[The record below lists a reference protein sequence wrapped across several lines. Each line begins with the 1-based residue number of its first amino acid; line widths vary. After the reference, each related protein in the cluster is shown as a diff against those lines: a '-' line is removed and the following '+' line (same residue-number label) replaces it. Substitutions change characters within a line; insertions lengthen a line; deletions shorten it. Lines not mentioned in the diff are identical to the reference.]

1 MSNPIYNKDLN
12 EYIIPTAV
20 KDVVTTKGEKGDKG
34 DTGPAGP
41 EGPQGP
47 KGDPFEYEDFTPEQ
61 LEGLK
66 GSQGPQGPQGPAG
79 PQGEPGTLDATVYY
93 KKFESYDTTISGTR
107 YYNKTF
113 NITDY
118 NPTTDILLIDVNG
131 LSLVKDLDYTE
142 NVVGDT
148 VRISITGGVGGSG
161 TIIHFTVLRI
171 IELAVEDFAR
181 LKGDPGPQG
190 PQGAQGIQGQ
200 KGDRGEQ
207 GPAGA
212 DGRSFTVKSS
222 YETEEE
228 LRAAHPEGQAGDA
241 YFVGTTQDN
250 VLFIW
255 DVERADWTNVGPIQG
270 LKGDKGDKGDAFT
283 YEDFTEEE
291 LEALKGEKGDKG
303 DDGKDGKDGEDGI
316 MFGVNGFFQLE
327 VDENG
332 NLVAITAEEGDEPPL
347 EYDESTGN
355 LYYVVED

>member
-1 MSNPIYNKDLN
+1 MSKPIYNKDLN
-12 EYIIPTAV
+12 EYVIPTAI
-20 KDVVTTKGEKGDKG
+20 KDVVVTKGDKGDKG
-34 DTGPAGP
+34 DTGPQGP

-66 GSQGPQGPQGPAG
+66 GPKGDRGPEGPAG

-113 NITDY
+113 DISDY

-131 LSLVKDLDYTE
+131 LSLVKNLDYTE
-142 NVVGDT
+142 SVVGET

-181 LKGDPGPQG
+181 LKGDPGPAG
-190 PQGAQGIQGQ
+190 P
-200 KGDRGEQ
+200 Q
-207 GPAGA
+207 GPAGPTGARGPKGDKGDTGA
-212 DGRSFTVKSS
+212 DGKSFTIKSA
-222 YETEEE
+222 YETEAQ
-228 LRAAHPEGQAGDA
+228 LRDEHPEGEEGDA
-241 YFVGTTQDN
+241 YIVGTEEN
-250 VLFIW
+250 EIYIW
-255 DVERADWTNVGPIQG
+255 DVERVDWYNIGPIKG
-270 LKGDKGDKGDAFT
+270 VKGDKGDKGDAFT
-283 YEDFTEEE
+283 YEDFTPEE
-291 LEALKGEKGDKG
+291 LEALKGPKGDKG
-303 DDGKDGKDGEDGI
+303 EDGKDGKDGEDGI

-327 VDENG
+327 VDESG

-347 EYDESTGN
+347 EYDSVTGN